1 MIDRRKKFVD
11 FILTATSPSMIDKEK
26 DSTSVEEVLS
36 VPLDKQQTERQSG
49 EDESESFKETLSV
62 GPGNVSSFEIT
73 VTFKRTQDRVY
84 FT

>member
-1 MIDRRKKFVD
+1 
-11 FILTATSPSMIDKEK
+11 MIDKEK
-26 DSTSVEEVLS
+26 DSTSAEEVVS
-36 VPLDKQQTERQSG
+36 VPMDKQQTEEQSG

-73 VTFKRTQDRVY
+73 GTFKRTQDRVY